1 MNRWTILKEA
11 GTNKHGHALVL
22 CRCACGTEKVVS
34 LTTVKCNK
42 SKSCG
47 CLNREMATAF
57 FREMGKRNVGKDS
70 PTWNG
75 GKFIRKG
82 YVMIHSP
89 DHPKVQGR
97 KSPYVQEHVLV
108 MEKKIGRYLL
118 PNETVHHKNG
128 IKDDNRIDNLELWT
142 SNHPAGQRVEDLISY
157 AKNILEIYKDYR

>member
-1 MNRWTILKEA
+1 MNRWTIIKET
-11 GTNKHGHALVL
+11 GTNKHGHKLVL
-22 CRCACGTEKVVS
+22 CRCQCGTEKIVS
-34 LTTVKCNK
+34 QTTVKCGK

-47 CLNREMATAF
+47 CLSREMATEF
-57 FREMGKRNVGKDS
+57 FREMGKKNVGENS

-82 YVMIHSP
+82 YVMVHSP
-89 DHPKVQGR
+89 NHPRSQDR

-142 SNHPAGQRVEDLISY
+142 SNHPAGQQVEDLISY
-157 AKNILEIYKDYR
+157 AKNILETYKDYR